1 MLGETGPAADLG
13 LRSVG
18 GVINPHQ
25 TESVAIDSDFLD
37 AHEAEEF
44 GYCTQFVIHG
54 QELNVDELR
63 SGFAGIADSTV
74 IVGGGQAVRIHVHTA
89 DPGSAL
95 TYGVGFGE
103 LDELKIDNMSLQNR
117 DWAAG
122 HRERARPAEIR
133 SGVSVIAVAS
143 GRGLADLFQDAGCAA
158 IIPGGQT
165 LNPSASE
172 IIDAAMSAGTTDV
185 IVLPNNHNV
194 ILTANQAAEA
204 DTGEIR
210 LHVLA
215 TRTMPQ
221 GTGALLGFNPEVSV
235 DDNLANMESARGAV
249 ETLEVTQAVRDSVV
263 DGREVREG
271 EYMAILDG
279 KLAALTA
286 TPDAAAASQ
295 FDDGAVTV
303 IDCGTASVGH
313 MLQVIA
319 AAEDAVA
326 EDATLESVVSAAG
339 SRAGKGYGF
348 AMVDTLEYLQKGGRI
363 GKAQAF
369 MGSLLKVKPILK
381 VADGEVLPVDRPR
394 NVRRGLQRLE
404 ELVREQGPVSKLAV
418 AYTTDAGPAEE
429 MRNRLSDLAD
439 SANTYTLQI
448 GSAIGTHVGPGA
460 VAVSTLP

>member
-1 MLGETGPAADLG
+1 MAIKVITDSTCDIARETVDRFGISVIPAYVLFGEESYRQGID
-13 LRSVG
+13 
-18 GVINPHQ
+18 INP
-25 TESVAIDSDFLD
+25 
-37 AHEAEEF
+37 
-44 GYCTQFVIHG
+44 TQFYARLQSSPQLPSTSQPTPGDFTGVMEPLVSAGDHVVCITVAR
-54 QELNVDELR
+54 QL
-63 SGFAGIADSTV
+63 SG
-74 IVGGGQAVRIHVHTA
+74 
-89 DPGSAL
+89 
-95 TYGVGFGE
+95 TY
-103 LDELKIDNMSLQNR
+103 N
-117 DWAAG
+117 
-122 HRERARPAEIR
+122 
-133 SGVSVIAVAS
+133 
-143 GRGLADLFQDAGCAA
+143 
-158 IIPGGQT
+158 
-165 LNPSASE
+165 SAS
-172 IIDAAMSAGTTDV
+172 
-185 IVLPNNHNV
+185 
-194 ILTANQAAEA
+194 Q
-204 DTGEIR
+204 
-210 LHVLA
+210 
-215 TRTMPQ
+215 
-221 GTGALLGFNPEVSV
+221 
-235 DDNLANMESARGAV
+235 
-249 ETLEVTQAVRDSVV
+249 
-263 DGREVREG
+263 
-271 EYMAILDG
+271 
-279 KLAALTA
+279 
-286 TPDAAAASQ
+286 AASQ